1 MISKIN
7 LSFFRNCQDR
17 KLFFT
22 KSPLK
27 VEFLFIL
34 HNVGK
39 TKGILKS
46 YKKSMME
53 EY

>member
-7 LSFFRNCQDR
+7 LSLETVKIGNF
-17 KLFFT
+17 FFT

-27 VEFLFIL
+27 VKFLFIL

-39 TKGILKS
+39 TKGIF
-46 YKKSMME
+46 KKL
-53 EY
+53 